1 MRKCFFLSFLI
12 ILACSAV
19 YIAQPTPPPLMP
31 TSQWEYLV
39 LEFNGGG
46 TTLISTEKDPAVGKV
61 GWRDDNFGGRLVRYS
76 DNRSTQAVL
85 DDMGRRGWELVRV
98 TSAEK
103 NSFVFKRPFVASR
116 SAKETAELEK
126 LEQDVK
132 AGIKPVVKKEPLI
145 DLDRADAKA
154 ADDALANQA
163 KAKLEQAIKNAG
175 LESLVSVKTQYSSYS
190 RESWAEV
197 MIDGSAALLKDGNK
211 YRETEAKKYVS
222 EIADQLFK
230 KSGLQQVPGTDRYYF
245 DIGGVSKR
253 GEIVINLSV
262 FIKYNGR
269 ESVVSRG
276 AITGNWMAANHQK
289 E

>member
-1 MRKCFFLSFLI
+1 MRKCSFLSFLI
-12 ILACSAV
+12 ILVCSSV
-19 YIAQPTPPPLMP
+19 FVAQPTPPPLMP

-39 LEFNGGG
+39 IEFSGGG
-46 TTLISTEKDPAVGKV
+46 SYLISTEKEPAVGKV
-61 GWRDDNFGGRLVRYS
+61 GWREDNYGNRLVRYA

-85 DDMGRRGWELVRV
+85 DEMGKRGWELISVA
-98 TSAEK
+98 SAEIK
-103 NSFVFKRPFVASR
+103 SFVFKRPFIATR

-132 AGIKPVVKKEPLI
+132 AGIKPVVKKEPLV
-145 DLDRADAKA
+145 DLDRADARA

-163 KAKLEQAIKNAG
+163 KSKLEQAIRNAG

-197 MIDGSAALLKDGNK
+197 MIDGSAQLLKDGNK
-211 YRETEAKKYVS
+211 YRETEAKKYVN
-222 EIADQLFK
+222 EVADKLFK
-230 KSGLQQVPGTDRYYF
+230 NSGLQQVPGTDRYYF

-269 ESVVSRG
+269 DSIVSRG
-276 AITGNWMAANHQK
+276 AITGNWMAANQQK